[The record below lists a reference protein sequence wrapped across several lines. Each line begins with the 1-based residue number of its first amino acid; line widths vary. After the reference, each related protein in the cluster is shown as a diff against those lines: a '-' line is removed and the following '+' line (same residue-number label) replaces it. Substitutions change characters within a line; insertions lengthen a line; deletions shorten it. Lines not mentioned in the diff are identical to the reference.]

1 MDLVVVDVGEGGPSA
16 RMPDWVSRSGA
27 VTDLASVSHSDTSY
41 HFCNVHISDFPAGN
55 TLLLSF
61 PRQDHVLG
69 WPQPWGQVFII
80 IYISVTGKLIKLL

>member
-1 MDLVVVDVGEGGPSA
+1 MVFGTDYLVGTQS
-16 RMPDWVSRSGA
+16 

-61 PRQDHVLG
+61 PRQDHVLR